1 VRSRRADWV
10 LAGLLAAVSY
20 IPLFLTEPGWVAADT
35 KEYLY
40 LDPAKLTVGAASM
53 WDPNTGMGTV
63 THQNIGYLFPM
74 GPYYTV
80 VQWLG
85 IPMWV
90 GQRIWMGS
98 LLFFAGLG
106 VAYCARR
113 LGLEGPGR
121 AVAALAY
128 MLTPYTID
136 YLDRISAI
144 LMPWAALGWMV
155 GLTAV
160 AARTGRWRYPAIF
173 AVIVAFV
180 GGVNAT
186 SILLVLAA
194 PVLWLIHGVWVTHEV
209 TLRRALATAAR
220 IGGLCVLVSLWWLAG
235 LWAEGMYGINVLRV
249 TETVPTVSSTSSA
262 SEVLRGL
269 GYWYFYGWDKVQ
281 PWTLQSAQYT
291 QSLWLVGLSLAVP
304 ALCIAFGF
312 LTRWRYRS
320 LALMMV
326 GLGTVVAVGAFPYSH
341 PSLFGAVIK
350 SASSGSTLALAGRSV
365 DRIVPV
371 VLLGLSLLLGAGIT
385 ALGLRW
391 PRLGT
396 VAALASVA
404 VIAAD
409 LPPLWTGNMI
419 ASNLSRP
426 SSIPS
431 YWTDA
436 TSYLNAQGS
445 SSRVLGLPGEDF
457 AAYSW
462 GVTEDPIAPGLLD
475 RPYVGRQVVPQGTPA
490 SANLLQALDEPLQE
504 GTLDMSALAP
514 VARIMSVGQILLQ
527 SDLQYERYNL
537 PLPQVLWEQMKSP
550 QSGLGQPQYFGA
562 PNPAPT
568 IRYPL
573 DSESRLGVPTGAP
586 QPPALAVF
594 NVSDPRAL
602 VRTESTDEPVILAG
616 DGSGLVEAAGAQ
628 LLNGDKSILYAA
640 SLTQN
645 PSEFQQAMAA
655 GATLVVTDT
664 NALATDR
671 WGALRDNVGEV
682 QQPGVGSLTSDP
694 STYAL
699 PVFPGE
705 TSADQTVDEVTGIKS
720 VAASEYGSALS
731 FTPENRPINAL
742 DGSLSTAWTFGARV
756 PVHDVR
762 LAVDLDQPVT
772 TDHVTLTQAQMARP
786 NRRITSVTLLFDGKD
801 PVTVAMNP
809 SSYKAPGQ
817 QVRFP
822 AHTFSQLE
830 VVVNG
835 ATGGADKKYDGLSSV
850 GFAEIDIPGVSN
862 ASESLRLPTDLLSQA
877 GASSVSHALDILMQR
892 SRAGGP
898 PRQDPELD
906 MSRTL
911 TLPTSRT
918 FSLGGAAEINAGDS
932 DYLINQLV
940 GLTRPGPLPPSGPAS
955 AGPATLVAANSST
968 RLDGDRQARANAAL
982 DGNPLTAWIAETGP
996 QAGEWLSYTFNKPV
1010 TLDHLDLQMVNDGR
1024 HSLPTRITISSGSQT
1039 RTVSLTPPAVGTG
1052 KPQGST
1058 STIPVSFP
1066 SLTGT
1071 SIRFTIDSVK
1081 EVTDL
1086 DYYSTFAGTRDIL
1099 PVGIAELGI
1108 PGVDEP
1114 AVPAQVPANCNSG
1127 LLSIDGQPVDVVITG
1142 TTAGALNGDPLTVSP
1157 CGNSLKGITL
1167 SAGTHVIQ
1175 TSPRL
1180 PSGWSIDQLWLES
1193 AAGGGPAAPSPNGPA
1208 DQGSA
1213 NPSLTDATVAPRAST
1228 TASDQPPRLHLD
1240 SQNRTT
1246 WRVTVD
1252 GNGKPFWLVLGQS
1265 YSTGWTATLP
1275 GGHTLG
1281 PVRLV
1286 DGYASGWYVPAGR
1299 VQGSTVITISWT
1311 PQRVVWAA
1319 ISVSAAALLV
1329 STLLAVWPE
1338 RWAFR
1343 RRRRNPARRRDKT
1356 RRRDLAPRGSSPSPT
1371 SWRVLT
1377 ARGGERPSAVATA
1390 GSGLAWGLITAAV
1403 SRPAIGLVAAIA
1415 VAAGCWWSRGRLGIR
1430 VAAVGVLVA
1439 VAGYA
1444 VDQQWRH
1451 RYWPDINWPGNVS
1464 AANDLAW
1471 LALALVGADLV
1482 AGLARYR
1489 LSRNVYARRKDDL
1502 RS

>member
-1 VRSRRADWV
+1 MRSRRADWV

-20 IPLFLTEPGWVAADT
+20 IPLFFTRPGWVAADT
-35 KEYLY
+35 KQYLY
-40 LDPAKLTVGAASM
+40 LDPGKLTVGAASM

-80 VQWLG
+80 VDWLG

-155 GLTAV
+155 GLTAA

-186 SILLVLAA
+186 SILLVLVA
-194 PVLWLIHGVWVTHEV
+194 PALWLIHGVWVTHEV
-209 TLRRALATAAR
+209 TLRRAAATAAR
-220 IGGLCVLVSLWWLAG
+220 IGGLCLLVSLWWLAG
-235 LWAEGMYGINVLRV
+235 LWAEMRYGINVLRV
-249 TETVPTVSSTSSA
+249 TETVPTVSSSSSA

-281 PWTLQSAQYT
+281 PWTLPAVQYT
-291 QSLWLVGLSLAVP
+291 QSLWLVGLSLGVP

-312 LTRWRYRS
+312 ATRWRYRS
-320 LALMMV
+320 LALGMV
-326 GLGTVVAVGAFPYSH
+326 GLGTVIAVGAFPYSH
-341 PSLFGAVIK
+341 PSLFGALIK
-350 SASSGSTLALAGRSV
+350 SASTGSTLALAMRSV

-385 ALGLRW
+385 AVGLRW

-409 LPPLWTGNMI
+409 LPPLWTGGMI

-426 SSIPS
+426 SSIPT

-462 GVTEDPIAPGLLD
+462 GVTEDPIGPGLLD

-490 SANLLQALDEPLQE
+490 SANLLQALDAPIQE
-504 GTLDMSALAP
+504 GTLDMAALAP

-527 SDLQYERYNL
+527 SDLQSERYDL
-537 PLPQVLWEQMKSP
+537 PVPQALWEQLDPPPPGLSP
-550 QSGLGQPQYFGA
+550 PTSFGA
-562 PNPAPT
+562 PNPAPV

-573 DSESRLGVPTGAP
+573 ESESRLGLPTGAA

-594 NVSDPRAL
+594 TVSRPRAL
-602 VRTESTDEPVILAG
+602 VRTESSEQPLILAG
-616 DGSGLVEAAGAQ
+616 DGSGLVEAAGAG
-628 LLNGDKSILYAA
+628 LLGPNQTILYAA
-640 SLTQN
+640 SLAQN
-645 PSEFQQAMAA
+645 PAEFQQAMAA
-655 GATLVVTDT
+655 GATLVLTDT
-664 NALATDR
+664 NPLATYR
-671 WGALRDNVGEV
+671 WGSLRDNVGQV
-682 QQPGVGSLTSDP
+682 QQPGVGALTSDP

-705 TSADQTVDEVTGIKS
+705 TTADQTIAEVTGIKS
-720 VAASEYGSALS
+720 VAASEYGSSLS
-731 FTPENRPINAL
+731 FTPENRPINAF
-742 DGSLSTAWTFGARV
+742 DGNLSTAWTFGARV
-756 PVHDVR
+756 PVSHVR
-762 LAVDLDQPVT
+762 LEVDLDQPVT
-772 TDHVTLTQAQMARP
+772 TNHVTLTQAQMARP
-786 NRRITSVTLLFDGKD
+786 NRRITSVTLRFDGKD
-801 PVTVAMNP
+801 PVTVPMNP
-809 SSYKAPGQ
+809 SSYRAPGQ
-817 QVRFP
+817 VVTFP
-822 AHTFSQLE
+822 TRSFSQLE

-835 ATGGADKKYDGLSSV
+835 ATGGADKKYDGLSGV
-850 GFAEIDIPGVSN
+850 GFAEIDIPGVSA

-877 GASSVSHALDILMQR
+877 GAASLSHPLAILMER
-892 SRAGGP
+892 SRVTAP
-898 PRQDPELD
+898 PRQDPEPD

-918 FSLGGAAEINAGDS
+918 FSVGGAAEINAGDS
-932 DYLINQLV
+932 DYLINQLI
-940 GLTRPGPLPPSGPAS
+940 GLTPPGPLPPSGPPS
-955 AGPATLVAANSST
+955 LEPATVVAANSST

-982 DGNPLTAWIAETGP
+982 DGDSKTAWIAETGP
-996 QAGEWLSYTFNKPV
+996 QAGEWLNFTFNKPV
-1010 TLDHLDLQMVNDGR
+1010 TLDQLDLQVVNDGR
-1024 HSLPTRITISSGSQT
+1024 HSLPTRITISSGSQN
-1039 RTVSLTPPAVGTG
+1039 RTVSVPAPAVGTG
-1052 KPQGST
+1052 KPQGSI
-1058 STIPVSFP
+1058 STIPLSFP
-1066 SLTGT
+1066 PLTGT
-1071 SIRFTIDSVK
+1071 TIRFTIDSI
-1081 EVTDL
+1081 EDVTAL

-1114 AVPAQVPANCNSG
+1114 AVPTDLPASCNSG
-1127 LLSIDGQPVDVVITG
+1127 LLTIDGNPVDVEITG
-1142 TTAGALNGDPLTVSP
+1142 KTAAALAGDPLTVEP
-1157 CGNSLKGITL
+1157 CGNSVGGITL
-1167 SAGTHVIQ
+1167 SAGSHVIQ

-1193 AAGGGPAAPSPNGPA
+1193 AAGGGPVATSGTGPSNSGGASTLSTGTAGATSSAVAATDA
-1208 DQGSA
+1208 DQ
-1213 NPSLTDATVAPRAST
+1213 APLLR
-1228 TASDQPPRLHLD
+1228 LD
-1240 SQNRTT
+1240 SQNRTS

-1252 GNGKPFWLVLGQS
+1252 GDDQPFWLVLGQS
-1265 YSTGWTATLP
+1265 FSSGWTATLP
-1275 GGHTLG
+1275 GGRSLG
-1281 PVRLV
+1281 PARLV
-1286 DGYASGWYVPAGR
+1286 DGYATGWYVPAGR
-1299 VQGSTVITISWT
+1299 VQGPTVITMTWS

-1319 ISVSAAALLV
+1319 ITVSAAALLV
-1329 STLLAVWPE
+1329 SVLVAVWPE
-1338 RWAFR
+1338 RWTFR
-1343 RRRRNPARRRDKT
+1343 RRRRRGGAPRGEGA
-1356 RRRDLAPRGSSPSPT
+1356 RRRDLAPRGSSPSPA
-1371 SWRVLT
+1371 SWRAVVAT
-1377 ARGGERPSAVATA
+1377 GGTRPS
-1390 GSGLAWGLITAAV
+1390 LAAMALASLGWGVLVAAV
-1403 SRPAIGLVAAIA
+1403 SRPAIGLVAALA
-1415 VAAGCWWSRGRLGIR
+1415 AAAGCWWWRGRFGIR
-1430 VAAVGVLVA
+1430 MAALVALVA
-1439 VAGYA
+1439 VAGYG
-1444 VDQQWRH
+1444 VDQQWAH
-1451 RYWPDINWPGNVS
+1451 RYWPDINWPANLS
-1464 AANDLAW
+1464 SANDLAW
-1471 LALALVGADLV
+1471 LALALVGSDLV
-1482 AGLARYR
+1482 AGFARSR
-1489 LSRNVYARRKDDL
+1489 LSRTSTLGESRT
-1502 RS
+1502 

>member
-1 VRSRRADWV
+1 
-10 LAGLLAAVSY
+10 
-20 IPLFLTEPGWVAADT
+20 
-35 KEYLY
+35 
-40 LDPAKLTVGAASM
+40 
-53 WDPNTGMGTV
+53 
-63 THQNIGYLFPM
+63 
-74 GPYYTV
+74 
-80 VQWLG
+80 
-85 IPMWV
+85 
-90 GQRIWMGS
+90 
-98 LLFFAGLG
+98 
-106 VAYCARR
+106 
-113 LGLEGPGR
+113 
-121 AVAALAY
+121 VAALAY

-155 GLTAV
+155 GLTAA

-173 AVIVAFV
+173 AVIVALV

-194 PVLWLIHGVWVTHEV
+194 PALWLIHGVWVTHEV

-262 SEVLRGL
+262 AEVLRGL

-281 PWTLQSAQYT
+281 PWTLPSVPYT
-291 QSLWLVGLSLAVP
+291 QSLWLVGLSLGVP

-320 LALMMV
+320 FALGMV

-341 PSLFGAVIK
+341 PSLFGALIK
-350 SASSGSTLALAGRSV
+350 GASTGSTLALAMRSV

-371 VLLGLSLLLGAGIT
+371 VLLGLSLLLGAGVT
-385 ALGLRW
+385 AVGLRW
-391 PRLGT
+391 PRVG
-396 VAALASVA
+396 VAAALLSVT

-409 LPPLWTGNMI
+409 LPPLWTGSLI

-431 YWTDA
+431 YWTEA
-436 TSYLNAQGS
+436 MSYLNGEGS

-475 RPYVGRQVVPQGTPA
+475 RPYVARQVVPQGTPA

-514 VARIMSVGQILLQ
+514 VARLMSVGQILLQ

-537 PLPQVLWEQMKSP
+537 PLPQALWDQMDPPPSGISQPTKFGKS
-550 QSGLGQPQYFGA
+550 
-562 PNPAPT
+562 NPAPT

-573 DSESRLGVPTGAP
+573 DSESRLGLPTGAP
-586 QPPALAVF
+586 EPAALAVF
-594 NVSDPRAL
+594 SVSDPRPL
-602 VRTESTDEPVILAG
+602 VRTESAQQPIIVAG
-616 DGSGLVEAAGAQ
+616 DGSGVVEAGGAG
-628 LLNGDKSILYAA
+628 LLNGTPAILYAA
-640 SLTQN
+640 SLAQN
-645 PSEFQQAMAA
+645 PAEFQQAMAA

-664 NALATDR
+664 NPLATDR

-682 QQPGVGSLTSDP
+682 QQSGVASLTSDP

-705 TSADQTVDEVTGIKS
+705 TSADQTVAEVTGIKS
-720 VAASEYGSALS
+720 VAASQYGSALS
-731 FTPENRPINAL
+731 FTPENRPINAF
-742 DGSLSTAWTFGARV
+742 DGNLSTAWTFGARV
-756 PVHDVR
+756 PVSDVR
-762 LAVDLDQPVT
+762 LQVDLDQPVT
-772 TDHVTLTQAQMARP
+772 TNHVNLVQAQLVRP
-786 NRRITSVTLLFDGKD
+786 NRRITSVTLRFDGKD
-801 PVTVAMNP
+801 PVTVPMNS

-817 QVRFP
+817 EVTFP

-835 ATGGADKKYDGLSSV
+835 ATGGKDKKYDGLSSV
-850 GFAEIDIPGVSN
+850 GFAEIDIPGVSS

-877 GASSVSHALDILMQR
+877 GSSSLSHPLDILMQR
-892 SRAGGP
+892 SRVSGP
-898 PRQDPELD
+898 PRQDPELEMD
-906 MSRTL
+906 RSF
-911 TLPTSRT
+911 TLPTART
-918 FSLGGAAEINAGDS
+918 FSLGGEAEINAGDS
-932 DYLINQLV
+932 DYLINQLIGV
-940 GLTRPGPLPPSGPAS
+940 TPPGALPPSEPAS
-955 AGPATLVAANSST
+955 PGPVTLVAANSST

-982 DGNPLTAWIAETGP
+982 DGNSGTAWIAETGP
-996 QAGEWLSYTFNKPV
+996 QAGEWLNYTFNKPI
-1010 TLDHLDLQMVNDGR
+1010 TLDHLDLQVVNDGR

-1039 RTVSLTPPAVGTG
+1039 RTVSVPAPAVGTG
-1052 KPQGST
+1052 RPQGST
-1058 STIPVSFP
+1058 STIPLSFP
-1066 SLTGT
+1066 SLSGT
-1071 SIRFTIDSVK
+1071 NIRVTIDSVQD
-1081 EVTDL
+1081 VTAL
-1086 DYYSTFAGTRDIL
+1086 DYYSTFAGTTDIL

-1114 AVPAQVPANCNSG
+1114 AVPANLPAACESG
-1127 LLSIDGQPVDVVITG
+1127 LLTIDGNPVDVEITG
-1142 TTAGALNGDPLTVSP
+1142 TTAGALNGDPLTISP
-1157 CGNSLKGITL
+1157 CGDSVSGITL
-1167 SAGTHVIQ
+1167 SAGTHTIE

-1180 PSGWSIDQLWLES
+1180 PTGWSIDQLWLES
-1193 AAGGGPAAPSPNGPA
+1193 AAGGGPTQNGNGPA
-1208 DQGSA
+1208 DPGGA
-1213 NPSLTDATVAPRAST
+1213 NPSLTATAPESST
-1228 TASDQPPRLHLD
+1228 VPTTGTTSGDQPPRLQLD

-1252 GNGKPFWLVLGQS
+1252 GDGQPFWLVLGQS
-1265 YSTGWTATLP
+1265 YSSGWTATLP

-1286 DGYASGWYVPAGR
+1286 DGYASGWYVPAGLIK
-1299 VQGSTVITISWT
+1299 GPTVITMTWT
-1311 PQRVVWAA
+1311 PQRVIWTA
-1319 ISVSAAALLV
+1319 ITVSAAALLV
-1329 STLLAVWPE
+1329 STLVAVWPE
-1338 RWAFR
+1338 RWAIWR
-1343 RRRRNPARRRDKT
+1343 RRRSPTRRREKT

-1371 SWRVLT
+1371 SWRAVV
-1377 ARGGERPSAVATA
+1377 ARGGTRPSAIATA
-1390 GSGLAWGLITAAV
+1390 LTSLVWGLVTAAV

-1415 VAAGCWWSRGRLGIR
+1415 VAAGCWWSRGRFGIR
-1430 VAAVGVLVA
+1430 VAAVGVLVT

-1451 RYWPDINWPGNVS
+1451 RYWPDINWPGNLGS
-1464 AANDLAW
+1464 ANDLAW

-1482 AGLARYR
+1482 AAFARYR
-1489 LSRNVYARRKDDL
+1489 LSRASTLGGRTT
-1502 RS
+1502 

>member
-20 IPLFLTEPGWVAADT
+20 IPLFLTRPGWVAADT
-35 KEYLY
+35 KQYLY

-80 VQWLG
+80 VDWLG

-155 GLTAV
+155 GLTAA

-194 PVLWLIHGVWVTHEV
+194 PALWLIHGVWVTHEV
-209 TLRRALATAAR
+209 TLRRAVATAAR

-249 TETVPTVSSTSSA
+249 TETIPTVSSTSSA

-281 PWTLQSAQYT
+281 PWTLASVQYT
-291 QSLWLVGLSLAVP
+291 QSLWLVGLSLGVP

-320 LALMMV
+320 LALAMV

-341 PSLFGAVIK
+341 PSLFGAFIK
-350 SASSGSTLALAGRSV
+350 GTTTGSTLALAMRSV

-371 VLLGLSLLLGAGIT
+371 VLLGLSLLLGAGVT
-385 ALGLRW
+385 AIGLRW
-391 PRLGT
+391 PRVGV
-396 VAALASVA
+396 VAALATVA

-409 LPPLWTGNMI
+409 LPPLWTGGMI

-436 TSYLNAQGS
+436 TSYLNAQPS

-462 GVTEDPIAPGLLD
+462 GVTEDPVAPGLLD

-514 VARIMSVGQILLQ
+514 VARIMSVGWILLQ

-537 PLPQVLWEQMKSP
+537 PLPQALWEQMDPPPAGIS
-550 QSGLGQPQYFGA
+550 QPTSFGA
-562 PNPAPT
+562 PNLAPT

-573 DSESRLGVPTGAP
+573 DSESRLGLPTGA
-586 QPPALAVF
+586 QEPPALAVF
-594 NVSDPRAL
+594 TVSDPRAL
-602 VRTESTDEPVILAG
+602 VRTESVQQPMILAG
-616 DGSGLVEAAGAQ
+616 DGSGVVEAAGAG
-628 LLNGDKSILYAA
+628 LLNGTPTILYAA
-640 SLTQN
+640 SLAQD
-645 PSEFQQAMAA
+645 PAEFQQAMAA

-664 NALATDR
+664 NPLATDR

-682 QQPGVGSLTSDP
+682 QQPGVGSLSSDP

-699 PVFPGE
+699 PVFPGQ
-705 TSADQTVDEVTGIKS
+705 TTADQTVAEVTGIKS
-720 VAASEYGSALS
+720 VVASQYGSSLS
-731 FTPENRPINAL
+731 FTPENRPINAF

-756 PVHDVR
+756 PVNDVR
-762 LAVDLDQPVT
+762 LEVDLDQPVT
-772 TDHVTLTQAQMARP
+772 TDHVNLVQAQMARP
-786 NRRITSVTLLFDGKD
+786 NRRIASVTLRFDGKD
-801 PVTVAMNP
+801 PVTVRMNS

-817 QVRFP
+817 EVTFP

-830 VVVNG
+830 VMVNG

-850 GFAEIDIPGVSN
+850 GFAEIGIPGVSG

-877 GASSVSHALDILMQR
+877 GAASLNHPLAILMER
-892 SRAGGP
+892 DRVSAP
-898 PRQDPELD
+898 PRQDPEPE

-918 FSLGGAAEINAGDS
+918 FSLQGAAEINAGDS
-932 DYLINQLV
+932 DYLINQLIGV
-940 GLTRPGPLPPSGPAS
+940 TAPGPLPTPEPAS
-955 AGPATLVAANSST
+955 PGPATVVAANSST
-968 RLDGDRQARANAAL
+968 RLDGDRLARANAAL
-982 DGNPLTAWIAETGP
+982 DGNPSTAWIAETGP
-996 QAGEWLSYTFNKPV
+996 QAGEWVSYNFNKPI
-1010 TLDHLDLQMVNDGR
+1010 TLDHLDLQVINDGR
-1024 HSLPTRITISSGSQT
+1024 HSLPTRITLSTGSQAE
-1039 RTVSLTPPAVGTG
+1039 TVSVPAPGVGTG
-1052 KPQGST
+1052 RPQGST
-1058 STIPVSFP
+1058 STIPLSFP

-1071 SIRFTIDSVK
+1071 SLRVTIDAV
-1081 EVTDL
+1081 EDVTAL
-1086 DYYSTFAGTRDIL
+1086 DYYSTFAGTTDIL

-1114 AVPAQVPANCNSG
+1114 AVPANLPAACQSG
-1127 LLSIDGQPVDVVITG
+1127 LLTIDGQPVDLEITG
-1142 TTAGALNGDPLTVSP
+1142 TTTAALNGDPLTVRA
-1157 CGNSLKGITL
+1157 CGNSAHGITL
-1167 SAGTHVIQ
+1167 SGGTHVIQ

-1193 AAGGGPAAPSPNGPA
+1193 AAGGGPAGGGNGPA
-1208 DQGSA
+1208 EQGSA
-1213 NPSLTDATVAPRAST
+1213 NPLLTSTAPTTRAAT
-1228 TASDQPPRLHLD
+1228 TAAAGEQPPRLQLD

-1246 WRVTVD
+1246 WRVTVE
-1252 GNGKPFWLVLGQS
+1252 GNGQPFWLVLGQS
-1265 YSTGWTATLP
+1265 YSSGWTAKLP

-1281 PVRLV
+1281 AAQLV
-1286 DGYASGWYVPAGR
+1286 DGYASGWFVPASR
-1299 VQGSTVITISWT
+1299 VQGPTVITITWT
-1311 PQRVVWAA
+1311 PQRVIWAA
-1319 ISVSAAALLV
+1319 LTVSAAALLV
-1329 STLLAVWPE
+1329 STLVAVWPE
-1338 RWAFR
+1338 RWAFWR
-1343 RRRRNPARRRDKT
+1343 RRRGRARRRDQT
-1356 RRRDLAPRGSSPSPT
+1356 RRRDLAPRGSSPSPA
-1371 SWRVLT
+1371 SWRAVM
-1377 ARGGERPSAVATA
+1377 ARGGERPKPVAIA
-1390 GSGLAWGLITAAV
+1390 LSSLAWGIITAAV
-1403 SRPAIGLVAAIA
+1403 SRPAIGLVAAVA
-1415 VAAGCWWSRGRLGIR
+1415 VAAGCWWSRGRFGIR
-1430 VAAVGVLVA
+1430 VAAVAALVA
-1439 VAGYA
+1439 VAGYD

-1451 RYWPDINWPGNVS
+1451 HYWPDINWPGNLS
-1464 AANDLAW
+1464 SANDLAW
-1471 LALALVGADLV
+1471 LALGLVGADLV
-1482 AGLARYR
+1482 AGFARYR
-1489 LSRNVYARRKDDL
+1489 LSRTSTLGGRTT
-1502 RS
+1502 